1 MAISIEIDC
10 VHRAA
15 MSLTMDEAYVGRVG
29 EFFARIGTHLP
40 LEAQRASFATYAFG
54 ILGDGDRKSVE
65 PIAARAAPEP
75 EETERMHDR
84 LLHFVRESPWEDRP
98 VRREAAR
105 YVTEAIALRE
115 PDSVRVWIV
124 DDTGFPK
131 QGRHSPGVQRQY
143 TGSAGKITNC
153 QIGVSLS
160 IATPTEQVPIDFE
173 LYLPKSWTDDA
184 PRRAA
189 ARIPESVTFKTKP
202 ELALDMIVRAIED
215 EIPGEVL
222 LADTAYGDSVAFR
235 QGVTCYGLDYA
246 VAVSA
251 TTSVRLLDGQGHRR
265 GESVQ
270 VQQLGL
276 TLGESAFR
284 RITWRNGTRSG
295 PRGKLHSRFVFRRVK
310 VAHDDGTDPRNRAA
324 EWLVIEWPEGELK
337 PTKFFLTTL
346 RRSMSKKHVVRTIKE
361 RWKVERTYEEMKSEL
376 GLDHFEGRS
385 FIGWHHHVS
394 VVLCCYAFVVA
405 ERVRHFPPSRGGA
418 RRADALERAA

>member
-1 MAISIEIDC
+1 M
-10 VHRAA
+10 
-15 MSLTMDEAYVGRVG
+15 
-29 EFFARIGTHLP
+29 
-40 LEAQRASFATYAFG
+40 
-54 ILGDGDRKSVE
+54 
-65 PIAARAAPEP
+65 
-75 EETERMHDR
+75 
-84 LLHFVRESPWEDRP
+84 
-98 VRREAAR
+98 
-105 YVTEAIALRE
+105 
-115 PDSVRVWIV
+115 
-124 DDTGFPK
+124 
-131 QGRHSPGVQRQY
+131 
-143 TGSAGKITNC
+143 
-153 QIGVSLS
+153 
-160 IATPTEQVPIDFE
+160 PIDFE

-251 TTSVRLLDGQGHRR
+251 TTSVWLLDGQGHRR

-324 EWLVIEWPEGELK
+324 EWLVIEWPEGEPK

-361 RWKVERTYEEMKSEL
+361 RWKVEVFHSSCGPCHSPLCARDPLVRTPAEL
-376 GLDHFEGRS
+376 RS
-385 FIGWHHHVS
+385 GAKRAESREFVSIGEDCPRS
-394 VVLCCYAFVVA
+394 VDLVKMSPAY
-405 ERVRHFPPSRGGA
+405 P
-418 RRADALERAA
+418 AAA

>member
-1 MAISIEIDC
+1 
-10 VHRAA
+10 
-15 MSLTMDEAYVGRVG
+15 MSFAMDEAGVGRVAD
-29 EFFARIGTHLP
+29 FFARIGKHLP

-65 PIAARAAPEP
+65 PIAARAVAEP
-75 EETERMHDR
+75 EATERMHDR

-105 YVTEAIALRE
+105 YVAEVLTQRE
-115 PDSVRVWIV
+115 PDSVRVWIA
-124 DDTGFPK
+124 DDTGFLK

-160 IATPTEQVPIDFE
+160 IATATEQVPIDFE
-173 LYLPKSWTDDA
+173 LYLPKSWIDDA

-189 ARIPESVTFKTKP
+189 ARIPEATTFKTKP

-215 EIPGEVL
+215 GIPGEVL

-235 QGVTCYGLDYA
+235 NGVTCYGLDYA
-246 VAVSA
+246 VAISA
-251 TTSVRLLDGQGHRR
+251 TKTVWCLDGAGRR
-265 GESVQ
+265 HGDPVQ
-270 VQQLGL
+270 VQRLGL
-276 TLGESAFR
+276 DLGESAFR
-284 RITWRNGTRSG
+284 RITWRNGTSRG
-295 PRGKLHSRFVFRRVK
+295 LRGKLRSRFCFRRVK
-310 VAHDDGTDPRNRAA
+310 VAHDDGTDPKDR
-324 EWLVIEWPEGELK
+324 EPVWLVIEWPEGEPK

-346 RRSMSKKHVVRTIKE
+346 RRTMSKKRIVRTIKE
-361 RWKVERTYEEMKSEL
+361 RWKVERTYEEMKGEL

-394 VVLCCYAFVVA
+394 VILCCYAFVVA
-405 ERVRHFPPSRGGA
+405 ERVRLFPPSRGGA
-418 RRADALERAA
+418 GRDDALERAA